1 MRIYH
6 IPTLLLLLQPAQAAP
21 ALLGLQAETTA
32 DSVRRSF
39 AEHIPAG
46 TGLTIR
52 GLPPGTAAAEHLQPG
67 DVLLE
72 AEGKPLQTPEE
83 LAALVQSKQAGD
95 TLHLLLLRHGEKREL
110 SLRLS
115 ARPEQPSLTRAQQ
128 VELNR
133 LLLLLVPHSEST
145 VDIPAVRRH
154 MLRLSE
160 QGLASRDTYDTCTL
174 HLHRGQHLIT
184 ISSTE
189 RSLSIRSNAPEVPDA
204 LLRADYYKRDTKR
217 LPEKLEQLLLQAEYY
232 RP

>member
-1 MRIYH
+1 MRICQV
-6 IPTLLLLLQPAQAAP
+6 PPLLLLLLPAQAAP
-21 ALLGLQAETTA
+21 ALLGLQAEATA

-52 GLPPGTAAAEHLQPG
+52 SLTPGTAAAEHLQAG
-67 DVLLE
+67 DVLLA
-72 AEGKPLQTPEE
+72 AEGKPLQSPEE

-95 TLHLLLLRHGEKREL
+95 TVRLLLLRHGEKREL
-110 SLRLS
+110 TLRLS
-115 ARPEQPSLTRAQQ
+115 ARPEQPALTREQQ

-133 LLLLLVPHSEST
+133 LLLLLVPQSENS
-145 VDIPAVRRH
+145 VNSPAVRRH

-160 QGLASRDTYDTCTL
+160 QGLAARDTYDTCTL
-174 HLHRGQHLIT
+174 HLRRGQHLIT

-189 RSLSIRSNAPEVPDA
+189 RSLSIRSNAPEIPDA